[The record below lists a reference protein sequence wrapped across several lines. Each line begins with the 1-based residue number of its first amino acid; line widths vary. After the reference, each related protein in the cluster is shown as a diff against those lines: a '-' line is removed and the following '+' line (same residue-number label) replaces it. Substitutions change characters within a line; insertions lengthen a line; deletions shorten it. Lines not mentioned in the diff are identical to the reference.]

1 MGLERLSRRE
11 KKLKGWEEMKR
22 NKKSCSVD
30 SLKVVFTQDVTLLKR
45 FPLQV
50 TLFSHVSTF
59 SPKSTAGHN
68 KATFASWILAWLV
81 TTGICYLALLFL
93 TKKNCTGSLSCSST
107 VHKNTHT
114 HLCTNTLTYY
124 GRCLCGWMM
133 WCVCE
138 CRGGGGRSRSCN
150 D

>member
-30 SLKVVFTQDVTLLKR
+30 SLKVVSTQDVTLLKR
-45 FPLQV
+45 CPLQV

-114 HLCTNTLTYY
+114 QISALTHLPTTEDVCA
-124 GRCLCGWMM
+124 GEWCGV
-133 WCVCE
+133 CVCV
-138 CRGGGGRSRSCN
+138 RGGGHAAVMIN
-150 D
+150 